1 MGGCRI
7 KDKRTIDIGS
17 LVEVRQATSI
27 YLGRIT
33 NDALDETTRFGT
45 FLDPVFGSSDR
56 WGDIVDFGLDKG
68 SIGMDTLSV
77 TFKVVESRESSTTVV
92 VRANM
97 GFGSKGV
104 VSLDVRL
111 FVSIGHE

>member
-1 MGGCRI
+1 M
-7 KDKRTIDIGS
+7 
-17 LVEVRQATSI
+17 RQATPI

-56 WGDIVDFGLDKG
+56 WGDIIDFGLDKG

-77 TFKVVESRESSTTVV
+77 TFKVVESRESSATVA
-92 VRANM
+92 VRA
-97 GFGSKGV
+97 
-104 VSLDVRL
+104 DVRL
-111 FVSIGHE
+111 GSKRVVRLNMRLQVSTGHDQVNK